1 MKNVLVTPL
10 DWGLGHATRCVPI
23 INELLKRDWH
33 VFIGGCGDSLELLKK
48 EFPSLTFFQLPAYRP
63 VYPSSGSMGFKML
76 TQLPKFL
83 STIKQEHVAIEKI
96 IKASSIDLVISDN
109 RFGCWTSGIPSVFI
123 THQTNILLPKRF
135 KWLTGT
141 VRRMNLSLIR
151 KFSMCWIPDYP
162 DGRSLAGKLKSL
174 GKKKLEL
181 KVKYIGALSRFGQPE
196 PREILYDIV
205 CVLSG
210 PEPQRSALEKI
221 AIDGLSRSGL
231 RYFVVR
237 GIISQQNDSS
247 SKHNQVNFLK
257 GSDLQ
262 TVIEQ
267 SECVLARSG
276 YSTIMDLSTLGK
288 KAIFVPTPGQT
299 EQEYL
304 AARLKAKGI
313 AFFAEQE
320 HFDVMEA
327 WTRSHSFTGF
337 NQFPG
342 DVHLLTDALDE
353 LMNAKIPQHTQL

>member
-23 INELLKRDWH
+23 INELMKRDCD
-33 VFIGGCGDSLELLKK
+33 VFIGGCGDSLELLRK
-48 EFPSLTFFQLPAYRP
+48 EFPVLTFFTLPAYGP
-63 VYPSSGSMGFKML
+63 VYSSSGSMVFKML
-76 TQLPKFL
+76 RQLPKFL
-83 STIKQEHVAIEKI
+83 STIKQEHAAIEKI
-96 IKASSIDLVISDN
+96 IKESKIDLVISDN
-109 RFGCWTSGIPSVFI
+109 RFGCWTSAVPSVFI
-123 THQTNILLPKRF
+123 THQTNILLPRKF
-135 KWLTGT
+135 KWLTGL
-141 VRRMNLSLIR
+141 VRKLNLSLIR
-151 KFSMCWIPDYP
+151 KFSTCWIPDYP
-162 DGRSLAGKLKSL
+162 DGRSLAGKLRSL
-174 GKKKLEL
+174 GKKNLAI
-181 KVKYIGALSRFGQPE
+181 KVRYIGALSRFGQPQ
-196 PREILYDIV
+196 PKEILYDIV

-221 AIDGLSRSGL
+221 ATEELSRSGL

-237 GIISQQNDSS
+237 GIVGQHKNPASN
-247 SKHNQVNFLK
+247 HNQVNFLN

-262 TVIEQ
+262 AIIEQ

-276 YSTIMDLSTLGK
+276 YSTIMDLAKLGK

-304 AARLKAKGI
+304 AARLKGKGI
-313 AFFAEQE
+313 AFSVAQE
-320 HFDVMEA
+320 NFNIMEA

-353 LMNAKIPQHTQL
+353 LSTPKIPQQT

>member
-23 INELLKRDWH
+23 INELLKRDCN

-48 EFPSLTFFQLPAYRP
+48 EFPALTFLQLPAYKP
-63 VYPSSGSMGFKML
+63 VYPSSGSMAFKIL
-76 TQLPKFL
+76 TQLPKFM
-83 STIKQEHVAIEKI
+83 STIKQEHTVIEKI
-96 IKASSIDLVISDN
+96 VKASNIDLVISDN
-109 RFGCWTSGIPSVFI
+109 RFGCWTSSIPSVFI
-123 THQTNILLPKRF
+123 THQTNVMLPKRF
-135 KWLTGT
+135 RWLAGI

-151 KFSMCWIPDYP
+151 KFSSCWIPDYP

-174 GKKKLEL
+174 GEKNLSI
-181 KVKYIGALSRFGQPE
+181 KVKYIGALSRFGQPKS
-196 PREILYDIV
+196 REILYDIV

-221 AIDGLSRSGL
+221 ALDGLSRSGL

-237 GIISQQNDSS
+237 GIVGQQNDSV
-247 SKHNQVNFLK
+247 SKHNQVNFLI

-262 TVIEQ
+262 AIIEQ

-276 YSTIMDLSTLGK
+276 YSTIMDLATLGK

-313 AFFAEQE
+313 AFFAAQKN
-320 HFDVMEA
+320 FDIMDA
-327 WTRSHSFTGF
+327 WTKSQSFTGF

-353 LMNAKIPQHTQL
+353 LVNPKISQRT